1 MNLRRLNH
9 PRAWRFF
16 NTGGGGSIDL
26 NRSRTRMRVLVLASG
41 GKDSSYS
48 TWWATL
54 RGWEVAGFVTI
65 RVTGDDSMMF
75 QVPTTALAGMQ
86 AASAEIPWLPIAIEG
101 DEESEMQHL
110 ENALESIVH
119 GSGKT
124 RSQTWSNDEI
134 NEVKWPDGWM
144 WPENLRRLRS
154 SKPIEGLVVGA
165 IRSDYQKTR
174 IEQMCSRLN
183 LRSFTPL
190 WHHDGGA
197 HMRELVSHGHRI
209 MITSVTTEG
218 LGQEWVGR
226 ILTHSD
232 VAELEDL
239 SMKYRFN
246 IDGEGGE
253 FETAV
258 LDAPWMKTAIKTQ
271 HTIHW
276 TGRRGWVDIWGAEL
290 A

>member
-9 PRAWRFF
+9 ARPWRFF

-26 NRSRTRMRVLVLASG
+26 NCSHKVMRVLVLASG

-54 RGWEVAGFVTI
+54 RGWEVAGLVTI

-86 AASAEIPWLPIAIEG
+86 AASAEIAWLPLAIEG
-101 DEESEMQHL
+101 DEETEMQIL
-110 ENALESIVH
+110 ENALEHIVN
-119 GSGKT
+119 GSRKP
-124 RSQTWSNDEI
+124 RSDIWSKIEM
-134 NEVKWPDGWM
+134 NEAMWPDGWK
-144 WPENLRRLRS
+144 WPANMRRLRPS
-154 SKPIEGLVVGA
+154 EPIDGLVVGA

-174 IEQMCSRLN
+174 IEQMCARLKIK
-183 LRSFTPL
+183 SFTPL
-190 WHHDGGA
+190 WHHDAGA

-218 LGQEWVGR
+218 LGEEWVGR
-226 ILTHSD
+226 ILSNSD
-232 VAELEDL
+232 VIELENQ
-239 SMKYRFN
+239 SIKHRFN
-246 IDGEGGE
+246 LDGEGGE

-258 LDAPWMKTAIKTQ
+258 LDAPWMNSTIKTQ

-290 A
+290 V

>member
-9 PRAWRFF
+9 ARAWRFF

-26 NRSRTRMRVLVLASG
+26 NCSHKGMRVLVLASG
-41 GKDSSYS
+41 GKDSAYS
-48 TWWATL
+48 TWWSTL
-54 RGWEVAGFVTI
+54 RGWDISGLVTI
-65 RVTGDDSMMF
+65 RVTGGDSMMF

-86 AASAEIPWLPIAIEG
+86 AASADIPWLPIAIDG
-101 DEESEMQHL
+101 DEESEMQIL
-110 ENALESIVH
+110 ENALEGVVH
-119 GSGKT
+119 GSGKP
-124 RSQTWSNDEI
+124 RSDTWSNDEI
-134 NEVKWPDGWM
+134 NEARWPDGWK
-144 WPENLRRLRS
+144 WPSNLRRLRS
-154 SKPIEGLVVGA
+154 SGRIDGLVVGA

-183 LRSFTPL
+183 IKSFTPL
-190 WHHDGGA
+190 WHHNGDA

-218 LGQEWVGR
+218 LGEEWVGR
-226 ILTHSD
+226 ILSHNNLL
-232 VAELEDL
+232 ELEEL
-239 SMKYRFN
+239 SIKYRFN

-258 LDAPWMKTAIKTQ
+258 LDAPWMNCPIKTQ

-290 A
+290 V